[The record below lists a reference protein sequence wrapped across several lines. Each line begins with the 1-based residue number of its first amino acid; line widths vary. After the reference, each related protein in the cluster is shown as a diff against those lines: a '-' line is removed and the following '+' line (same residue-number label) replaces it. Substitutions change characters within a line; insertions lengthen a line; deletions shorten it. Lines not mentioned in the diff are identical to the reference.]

1 MDMHFWGERLDYLR
15 SFARDHRVLHI
26 GPGRDEAFGVT
37 LDISPEVHPDVTH
50 DLNSRPYPFPDASF
64 DAVYAFSVIEHVSE
78 PIAVLAEVHRLL
90 RPNGFVAVLTPHFS
104 DVASYV
110 DPTHRTHLSAR
121 SFDYLI
127 EGTEL
132 FSAYGFYSQ
141 ARYRI
146 RHRLLMLQS
155 PWRHVPILQRAANR
169 WIDPYERLACYV
181 VRASGIYIELEA
193 IK

>member
-1 MDMHFWGERLDYLR
+1 MHFWGERLDYLR

-181 VRASGIYIELEA
+181 VGACQRL
-193 IK
+193 